1 LGFSVVSRRLTCAL
15 IASVASAAWLAPA
28 GPAAANH
35 SQITF
40 FEAPRDLLIPA
51 QQRKAFAE
59 LDSLGVRAL
68 RVIVY
73 WKNVAPRSSS
83 RRRPRFDATNPRNYR
98 WGQYDRV
105 MAEAARRHWTLLLT
119 ASGPVPRWATAGAR
133 DNLTRPSAREFGL
146 FMTALARQYGRVAS
160 LWSIWNE
167 PNHPEYL
174 RPQFAGG
181 LPASPRIYRALF
193 QSGVAGLRAAG
204 LPRAPVLMGETA
216 PRGTGHVVA
225 PLAFLRGAL
234 CLNDHYRKSPTCSAL
249 PVAGYSHHA
258 YTTTAGPFFRP
269 PNRDD
274 VTIGVLSRLVRAL
287 DLAGRAGALPRGLP
301 VYLTEFGI
309 QSKPN
314 PFLGVSLTKQSQYRS
329 ISEQIAWD
337 NARVVAFSQYLL
349 RDDPHISRPGSSL
362 SGGTIGFQS
371 GLRLAN
377 GRAKPSLGG
386 FRLPLSIYHRGR
398 SARLWGYVRPA
409 TAPTSVLVLVATAHG
424 HFRRLASATTD
435 AAGYWSLRSRY
446 GRGLRWRVLW
456 RDPRGR
462 LFAGPA
468 TGAY

>member
-1 LGFSVVSRRLTCAL
+1 VSHRLAFVL
-15 IASVASAAWLAPA
+15 IACVACAAWLAPA

-51 QQRKAFAE
+51 QQKKAFAE

-83 RRRPRFDATNPRNYR
+83 RRRPRFDATNPHNYR

-105 MAEAARRHWTLLLT
+105 MAEAARRHWTVLLT

-133 DNLTRPSAREFGL
+133 DNLTRPSAREFGQ
-146 FMTALARQYGRVAS
+146 FMTALGRQYGRVAT

-193 QSGVAGLRAAG
+193 QSGAAGLRAAG
-204 LPRAPVLMGETA
+204 LPRARVLMGETA
-216 PRGTGHVVA
+216 PRGTSHVVA
-225 PLAFLRGAL
+225 PLQFLRGAL
-234 CLNDHYRKSPTCSAL
+234 CLNNHYRKSSTCSAL
-249 PVAGYSHHA
+249 PAAGYSHHA

-269 PNRDD
+269 PNHDD
-274 VTIGVLSRLVRAL
+274 VTIGVLSRLTRAL
-287 DLAGRAGALPRGLP
+287 DRAAGARAIPRGVP
-301 VYLTEFGI
+301 IYLTEFGI

-314 PFLGVSLTKQSQYRS
+314 PFLGVSLTKQAQYRS
-329 ISEQIAWD
+329 ISEQISWD
-337 NARVVAFSQYLL
+337 NSRVVAFSQYLL

-362 SGGTIGFQS
+362 HGGLIGFQS
-371 GLRLAN
+371 GLRFAN

-386 FRLPLSIYHRGR
+386 FRLPLAIYHRGH

-409 TAPTSVLVLVATAHG
+409 TAPTTVLVTVATAHG
-424 HFRRLASATTD
+424 RSHRLAAPTTD
-435 AAGYWSLRSRY
+435 SAGYWSLPTRY
-446 GRGLRWRVLW
+446 GRGFRWRVLW
-456 RDPRGR
+456 RDLRGR
-462 LFAGPA
+462 LHSGPA
-468 TGAY
+468 TSAY

>member
-1 LGFSVVSRRLTCAL
+1 MAC
-15 IASVASAAWLAPA
+15 AAWLGPA
-28 GPAAANH
+28 GSAAANH

-40 FEAPRDLLIPA
+40 FEAPRDLLIPS
-51 QQRKAFAE
+51 QQKKAFAE

-105 MAEAARRHWTLLLT
+105 MAEAARRHWVVLLT

-133 DNLTRPSAREFGL
+133 DNLTRPSPREFGQ
-146 FMTALARQYGRVAS
+146 FTTALARQYGKVAS

-204 LPRAPVLMGETA
+204 LTRARVLMGETA
-216 PRGTGHVVA
+216 PRGTSHVVA
-225 PLAFLRGAL
+225 PLQFLRGAL
-234 CLNDHYRKSPTCSAL
+234 CLNNHYRKSSTCSAL
-249 PVAGYSHHA
+249 PAAGYSHHA

-269 PNRDD
+269 PNHDD
-274 VTIGVLSRLVRAL
+274 VTIGVLSRLTRAL
-287 DLAGRAGALPRGLP
+287 DRAASAHALAPGIPI
-301 VYLTEFGI
+301 YLTEFGI

-314 PFLGVSLTKQSQYRS
+314 PFLGVSLTKQAQYRS
-329 ISEQIAWD
+329 ISEQLSWD

-362 SGGTIGFQS
+362 HGGLIGFQS
-371 GLRLAN
+371 GLRLAT

-386 FRLPLSIYHRGR
+386 FRLPLSIYHRGH

-409 TAPTSVLVLVATAHG
+409 TGPTTALVMVATAHG
-424 HFRRLASATTD
+424 RFHRLAVVTTNST
-435 AAGYWSLRSRY
+435 GYWSLRSRY
-446 GRGLRWRVLW
+446 GRGFRWRVLW

-462 LFAGPA
+462 LFSGPA
-468 TGAY
+468 TSAY